1 MTIEIHS
8 PHLKI
13 EESFLKSMEKE
24 LMELIHLN
32 KDISRAEVFFRE
44 DDSPTPENKICE
56 IRLTVYSDNLFAR
69 RVTENYYASA
79 KEVMDE
85 LKVRVQRQVELGKL
99 PPEETT
105 STVDV

>member
-1 MTIEIHS
+1 MTIEINC

-24 LMELIHLN
+24 LLELSHLN

-44 DDSPTPENKICE
+44 DESQPADNKICE
-56 IRLTVYSDNLFAR
+56 IRLTVFSDNLYAR
-69 RVTENYYASA
+69 RVSENFYLSA
-79 KEVMDE
+79 REVMDE
-85 LKVRVQRQVELGKL
+85 LKTRVLRQVELGKE